1 MTFDINAML
10 QTLPIMGKGM
20 AGIFVVAAVI
30 VLFMYLIAKIPSQK
44 IKKTSNTKSEKPRNL
59 RRGFSLFV

>member
-10 QTLPIMGKGM
+10 QTLPIMGTGM

-30 VLFMYLIAKIPSQK
+30 VLLMDRIAKIPS
-44 IKKTSNTKSEKPRNL
+44 KKDKENK
-59 RRGFSLFV
+59 

>member
-30 VLFMYLIAKIPSQK
+30 VLFMYLIAKIPS
-44 IKKTSNTKSEKPRNL
+44 KKDKKNK
-59 RRGFSLFV
+59 